1 MNDPV
6 EILLVDDN
14 PSDAELTLH
23 VLSRHFADRI
33 TDGIK
38 VVHDGAEALDFIFCT
53 GAYAGR
59 DPHNPPKML
68 LLDLKLPKVDGLEV
82 LRRAKADPR
91 TSAIPIVVFSS
102 SWEDRDLQQARELG
116 AHSYVVKPV
125 DFGQFVEAVRA
136 ALAIADAI
144 ADAGANATAP

>member
-1 MNDPV
+1 VNDPV

-14 PSDAELTLH
+14 PSDTELTLH
-23 VLSRHFADRI
+23 VLSRHHLADCV
-33 TDGIK
+33 K

-59 DPHNPPKML
+59 DLRNPPKML

-91 TSAIPIVVFSS
+91 TRAIPIVVFSS
-102 SWEDRDLQQARELG
+102 SSEDRDLKRACELG

-125 DFGQFVEAVRA
+125 DFAQFVEAVRA
-136 ALAIADAI
+136 ALA
-144 ADAGANATAP
+144 ATNEAH